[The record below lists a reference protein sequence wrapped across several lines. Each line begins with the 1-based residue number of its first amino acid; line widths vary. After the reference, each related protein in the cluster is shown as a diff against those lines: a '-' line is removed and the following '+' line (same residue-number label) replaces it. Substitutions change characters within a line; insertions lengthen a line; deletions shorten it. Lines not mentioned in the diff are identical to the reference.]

1 MNKKVEFDYIRNEDG
16 SSEFEDFLDSI
27 PEKDQA
33 KLLAVIKNTEE
44 HGLAVA
50 IKMEWVKKLEDDLYA
65 LRSQIGKNIQ
75 RAIYFQKVGTHYVII
90 HGFTKKS
97 QKTPRSEIE
106 HAKNLRATY
115 KEDQNEQNRQ
125 INSTEEKG

>member
-1 MNKKVEFDYIRNEDG
+1 MKKRIEFDYIRNKDG

-44 HGLAVA
+44 QGLSIA
-50 IKMEWVKKLEDDLYA
+50 IKMKWVKKLDEDLYE
-65 LRSQIGKNIQ
+65 LRSKVGSNIQ
-75 RAIYFQKVGTHYVII
+75 RAIYFQKVGSQYMIT

-97 QKTPRSEIE
+97 QKTPPTEIE
-106 HAKNLRATY
+106 HAKNLRERY
-115 KEDQNEQNRQ
+115 KEEQHEYDRQ
-125 INSTEEKG
+125 IDRTEKKE